1 MSELSHMSE
10 LLHMSERAQSP
21 MRLSHGFSMVEVL
34 VALVVTSVGLL
45 GLAKMESLSLSST
58 GVAAGRSI
66 AAIEASSLAAAMH
79 ANRAYWAAGLLA
91 APATVSVVGA
101 TVAISDPGLSS
112 VVAPC
117 TVAGATACTPDLMA
131 AYDVQQWAA
140 SMGQVLPASLSTISC
155 SAPTVIVPTN
165 CTIQIQWAENAVA
178 LNAQQTNMGSLQAS
192 TYVLYVQP

>member
-1 MSELSHMSE
+1 MSDLDPT
-10 LLHMSERAQSP
+10 LLR
-21 MRLSHGFSMVEVL
+21 RCRGFSLVEVL

-79 ANRAYWAAGLLA
+79 ANRAYWAAGLLTT
-91 APATVSVVGA
+91 PATVTVVGSTVTISDAGLASVV
-101 TVAISDPGLSS
+101 S
-112 VVAPC
+112 PC
-117 TVAGATACTPDLMA
+117 IVAGSTACTPDLMA

-155 SAPTVIVPTN
+155 SAPTVVVPGN
-165 CTIQIQWAENAVA
+165 CTIQIQWTENAVA
-178 LNAQQTNMGSLQAS
+178 QNAQQSNMSFLQAP
-192 TYVLYVQP
+192 TYTLYVQP